1 MIADNKRIA
10 KNSIYLYLRSF
21 IAMAISVY
29 TSRIVL
35 QALGVIDFGIYNIVV
50 GVVASLSMVTGPIE
64 MSVSRFISYT
74 IGKNDDS
81 RLNSIVSVSVNII
94 GIISLIVLILGWSVG
109 HLIIYDILNI
119 PLERQNAAYWTYNI
133 VIITFAISILQ
144 IPLRGLIIANE
155 RMNFYALLGIIEA
168 ILKLCIAYLILITSY
183 DSLVLYSIFLT
194 ILSVTLLMLQFIYYK
209 KNFPK
214 VKYVVNVNKSMYK
227 EMFSFVSF
235 TILTGITF
243 IMKNQ
248 GVDVL
253 LNIFFGPIVNAAKAI
268 AGQVQ
273 NAASVLGNG
282 LQTASAPQIVK
293 KYSKGEFAD
302 MSLLIFRIMRFSSF
316 LMLITIF
323 PIYLNTDYIV
333 NLWLGNIPHYSVEF
347 IRISL
352 LIVFMDT
359 LSLPLH
365 NGILACGKIKTY
377 SILISIIQ
385 MLTLPVCFLLLKI
398 GNPPIFVMYLL
409 VMTSIL
415 LFLSRYLYLNRLVK
429 ISFSKVVI
437 PNLLPVFCV
446 FGLVYVL
453 TRCLMIQNN
462 NFICFISNILVELLL
477 VIVMS
482 LIFGCKR
489 SERRAVVGKI
499 RRLVSPIF
507 C

>member
-109 HLIIYDILNI
+109 HFIIYDTLNI
-119 PLERQNAAYWTYNI
+119 PIERQNAAYWTYNF
-133 VIITFAISILQ
+133 VIITFAINILQ

-155 RMNFYALLGIIEA
+155 KMNFYALIGIIEA
-168 ILKLCIAYLILITSY
+168 VLKLVIAYLIFIYSSDSLIT
-183 DSLVLYSIFLT
+183 YSILLT
-194 ILSVTLLMLQFIYYK
+194 FLSVTLLTLQFIYYK
-209 KNFPK
+209 RHFPK
-214 VKYVVNVNKSMYK
+214 VKYVAKVNKNMYK
-227 EMFSFVSF
+227 EMLSFVSF

-268 AGQVQ
+268 SAQVQ

-293 KYSKGEFAD
+293 KYSKGNLEE
-302 MSLLIFRIMRFSSF
+302 MSYLICRRMRCSSF

-323 PIYLNTDYIV
+323 PIYLNTEFIV
-333 NLWLGNIPHYSVEF
+333 GLWLGEAPKYSIEF
-347 IRISL
+347 IQISL
-352 LIVFMDT
+352 LVVFIDT

-365 NGILACGKIKTY
+365 NGILACGSIRNY
-377 SILISIIQ
+377 SIMISIVQ
-385 MLTLPVCFLLLKI
+385 MSNLPLCYLLLAS
-398 GNPPIFVMYLL
+398 GCEPVRVMYILIF
-409 VMTSIL
+409 TSSLIL
-415 LFLSRYLYLNRLVK
+415 LSRFIFLYRFNKMSVR
-429 ISFSKVVI
+429 KVVI
-437 PNLLPVFCV
+437 PNILPIIIIMGLLSLSYKFLRIPNINI
-446 FGLVYVL
+446 
-453 TRCLMIQNN
+453 M
-462 NFICFISNILVELLL
+462 CFISNILIDISL
-477 VIVMS
+477 VSVLSIT
-482 LIFGCKR
+482 IGCKNT
-489 SERRAVVGKI
+489 ERKI
-499 RRLVSPIF
+499 VFSKVKKMI
-507 C
+507 

>member
-74 IGKNDDS
+74 IGQNDES
-81 RLNSIVSVSVNII
+81 RLNKIVSVSINII
-94 GIISLIVLILGWSVG
+94 GFISLIVIILGWSVG
-109 HLIIYDILNI
+109 HFIIYDSLNI
-119 PLERQNAAYWTYNI
+119 PIERQNAAYWTYNF
-133 VIITFAISILQ
+133 VIITFAINILQ

-155 RMNFYALLGIIEA
+155 KMNFYALIGIIEA
-168 ILKLCIAYLILITSY
+168 VLKLGIAYLILISSS
-183 DSLVLYSIFLT
+183 DSLITYSILLT
-194 ILSVTLLMLQFIYYK
+194 FLSVTLLMLQFIYYK
-209 KNFPK
+209 RHFPK
-214 VKYVVNVNKSMYK
+214 VKYVAKVNKNMYK

-268 AGQVQ
+268 ASQVQ

-293 KYSKGEFAD
+293 KYSKGEFEE
-302 MSLLIFRIMRFSSF
+302 MSFLIFRIMRFSSF
-316 LMLITIF
+316 LMFITIF
-323 PIYLNTDYIV
+323 PIYLNTAYIV
-333 NLWLGNIPHYSVEF
+333 NLWLGEVPNYSIEF
-347 IRISL
+347 IQVSL
-352 LIVFMDT
+352 LVVFIDT

-377 SILISIIQ
+377 SIIISIIQ
-385 MLTLPVCFLLLKI
+385 MLSLPVCFLLLKI
-398 GNPPIFVMYLL
+398 GNQPMSVMFVLVLTSFLL
-409 VMTSIL
+409 L
-415 LFLSRYLYLNRLVK
+415 LSRYLYLNRLVK
-429 ISFSKVVI
+429 ISFSKVII
-437 PNLLPVFCV
+437 PNILPVFCV
-446 FGLVYVL
+446 LGLVYLL
-453 TRCLMIQNN
+453 TSFLLIQNN
-462 NFICFISNILVELLL
+462 NFICFISNILIEILL
-477 VIVMS
+477 VIV
-482 LIFGCKR
+482 LLFIFGCKR
-489 SERRAVVGKI
+489 SERRVVVSKI
-499 RRLVSPIF
+499 RKIVSHILG
-507 C
+507 